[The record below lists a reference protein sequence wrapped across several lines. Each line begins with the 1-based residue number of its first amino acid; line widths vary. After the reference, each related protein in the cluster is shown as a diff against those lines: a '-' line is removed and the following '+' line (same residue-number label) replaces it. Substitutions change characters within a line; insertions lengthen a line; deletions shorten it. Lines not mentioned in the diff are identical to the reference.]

1 MWQKQLLLS
10 CLKMRTSSD
19 TVSVDRHDRTVV
31 AYILKVGG
39 TMKKIYFIF
48 NLMAGKAVIGDMLG
62 DIIDRFTKAGYEVT
76 ARPTQENGDA
86 VQAAE
91 YACESNFDMIVCAG
105 GDGTLSQCIHGV
117 MNSEN
122 RIPIGYIPA
131 GSTNDF
137 AKGLGIPKGIM
148 ESVQWIIDGTPMPCD
163 VGSFNDGYFT
173 YIVAFGAFT
182 NVTYET
188 SQQIKNIFGHAA
200 YIVSGLTH
208 LTSLRSK
215 RMRIEYNDTV
225 LEDDFIFG
233 MVTNSSSVAGLLSL
247 NDFLLDDGQFEV
259 TLIKK
264 PSNLVQLQKIIRSL
278 LNIKEEIDK
287 DYIRFFR
294 TDSITFTALSD
305 EPITWTLD
313 GEYGG
318 DSVVNKVT
326 NNRKAVSFIV
336 GPQDDTNF
344 APDEYSEKE

>member
-1 MWQKQLLLS
+1 
-10 CLKMRTSSD
+10 
-19 TVSVDRHDRTVV
+19 
-31 AYILKVGG
+31 
-39 TMKKIYFIF
+39 MKKMYFIF
-48 NLMAGKAVIGDMLG
+48 NLVAGKAVIGDMLG
-62 DIIDRFTKAGYEVT
+62 DIIDAFTKAGYEVT
-76 ARPTQENGDA
+76 ARPTQEKGDA
-86 VQAAE
+86 SLAAA
-91 YACESNFDMIVCAG
+91 YACSGDFDLIVCAG
-105 GDGTLSQCIHGV
+105 GDGTLSQCLYGV
-117 MNSEN
+117 MSSER

-148 ESVQWIIDGTPMPCD
+148 ESVQWIINGAPAPCD
-163 VGSFNDGYFT
+163 VGGFNDGYFT

-182 NVTYET
+182 NITYET

-200 YIVSGLTH
+200 YIVSGLMH
-208 LTSLRSK
+208 LTSIRSK
-215 RMRIEYNDTV
+215 RMRIEYDGNV

-264 PSNLVQLQKIIRSL
+264 PSNIVQLQKILHSL

-287 DYIRFFR
+287 DYIKFFR
-294 TDSITFTALSD
+294 TDKITFTSLSD

-318 DSVVNKVT
+318 NSPINRVT
-326 NNRKAVSFIV
+326 NHRKAVSFIV
-336 GPQDDTNF
+336 GPQASANF
-344 APDEYSEKE
+344 AEQ